1 MTNNE
6 ILRRIQHALNLKN
19 AQIIKAIEQ
28 ADVTVAHDQVINWL
42 KNDNDKSCS
51 KMKDKELAVFLN
63 GFINLKRGK
72 KEGEQPKPEVA
83 LTNNMIFMKLRIA
96 LNMKA
101 EDVLDVLEV
110 VGISLSKYE
119 IGAYFRKPE
128 NKNYKVCEDQL
139 LCDFLNGVQFTNRPD
154 SEEFVG

>member
-28 ADVTVAHDQVINWL
+28 ADVTIAHDQVINWL
-42 KNDNDKSCS
+42 KDDNDKSCS
-51 KMKDKELAVFLN
+51 TMKDKELAVFLN

-72 KEGEQPKPEVA
+72 KEGVQPKPEVA

-110 VGISLSKYE
+110 VGVSLSKYE

-154 SEEFVG
+154 SEEFSG

>member
-1 MTNNE
+1 M
-6 ILRRIQHALNLKN
+6 RRIQHALNLKN

-42 KNDNDKSCS
+42 KDDNDKSCS

-72 KEGEQPKPEVA
+72 KEGAQPKPEVA

-110 VGISLSKYE
+110 VGVSLSKYE

-154 SEEFVG
+154 SEEFAG

>member
-1 MTNNE
+1 M
-6 ILRRIQHALNLKN
+6 RRIQHALNLKN

-28 ADVTVAHDQVINWL
+28 ADVTIAHDQVINWL
-42 KNDNDKSCS
+42 KDDNDKSCS
-51 KMKDKELAVFLN
+51 TMKDKELAVFLN

-72 KEGEQPKPEVA
+72 KEGVQPKPEVA

-110 VGISLSKYE
+110 VGVSLSKYE

-154 SEEFVG
+154 SEEFSG

>member
-6 ILRRIQHALNLKN
+6 LFRRIQHALNLKN
-19 AQIIKAIEQ
+19 SQIIKAFEQ
-28 ADVTVAHDQVINWL
+28 ADVTVAHDKVADFL
-42 KNDNDKSCS
+42 KEESDKSFT
-51 KMKDKELAVFLN
+51 KMKDKDLAVFLN

-72 KEGEQPKPEVA
+72 KDGDQPKPEVE

-119 IGAYFRKPE
+119 IGAYFRKPN

-139 LCDFLNGVQFTNRPD
+139 LCSFLNGVQFTHRPD
-154 SEEFVG
+154 SEEFAG